1 MILMMITT
9 GYSTFMMMMTME
21 TVIRVASFISF
32 ISDVLGI
39 LDAHDEDWH
48 GDLYPSTIIF
58 IIPYS
63 LLIYYKTNIIYI
75 SF

>member
-21 TVIRVASFISF
+21 TVVIWVASFTSF

-48 GDLYPSTIIF
+48 GDL
-58 IIPYS
+58 
-63 LLIYYKTNIIYI
+63 
-75 SF
+75 